1 MADFVRN
8 ESGDLAICDGDLVIN
23 DDGTSVVQA
32 VKERLRSFAGEW
44 FLDSEGLP
52 YLTDI
57 WGRSVSYRAIHA
69 LLLETITQTEGVAFV
84 SRFEITLNT
93 ETRQL
98 DVSCAFQSIFN
109 SAEDFEAC
117 VGPATPETPI
127 IPPVSATSIIQD
139 LLGESITDLTND
151 ELRDLT

>member
-8 ESGDLAICDGDLVIN
+8 ENGDLAICNGDLEIN
-23 DDGTSVVQA
+23 NDGTSVTQA

-57 WGRSVSYRAIHA
+57 WGKTANYRTIHA
-69 LLLETITQTEGVAFV
+69 LLLETVTQTEGVAVVTKFDL
-84 SRFEITLNT
+84 TLNT

-98 DVSCAFQSIFN
+98 SLICEFQSIFN
-109 SAEDFEAC
+109 SAERFEGCIDINNAIEDL
-117 VGPATPETPI
+117 VGDA
-127 IPPVSATSIIQD
+127 
-139 LLGESITDLTND
+139 ITDID
-151 ELRDLT
+151 SDKLRDLS